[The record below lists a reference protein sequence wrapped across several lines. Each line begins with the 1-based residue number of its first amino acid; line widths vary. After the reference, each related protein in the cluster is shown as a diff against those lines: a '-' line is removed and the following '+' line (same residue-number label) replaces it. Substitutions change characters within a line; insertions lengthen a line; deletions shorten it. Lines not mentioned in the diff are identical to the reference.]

1 MLTNYFIN
9 AAFLVSF
16 ISIIYIYFIKTEI
29 NSNSRRVFKLFLGFI
44 YGVLGIILMI
54 FSVNAGDNVLVDYR
68 YLPLMLS
75 YFSCGLTSGILT
87 FFIIFTGRL
96 LLHGINFVSTVG
108 ILGLIIVILI
118 CIVVNSLVKSR
129 EKLWLVSLGA
139 SLLVAEILY
148 FILIED
154 PNIRLTIIA
163 THSISY
169 ILLGVFTYLYTNKLQ
184 LLGQSYRKY
193 RSESG
198 HDFLTGLNNV
208 RSFDTLYN
216 NAKNRAVEN
225 DLPLCLLAIDIDFF
239 KKVNDTYGH
248 LEGDIVLQV
257 LSSILKKS
265 CRSTDI
271 VSRNGG
277 EEFSVILHDCIPDI
291 GMEIAEKIRRNVAS
305 TPIKLS
311 DGKEINITVSVG
323 VACFPDYVREIN
335 DIREKADIA
344 LYEAKRTGRNKCV
357 LFNYQHQ
364 TKMSNT
370 CPPVC
375 N

>member
-29 NSNSRRVFKLFLGFI
+29 NSKSKLVFKLFLGLT
-44 YGVLGIILMI
+44 YGVLGIILMV
-54 FSVNAGDNVLVDYR
+54 FSVNVGENVLVDYR

-75 YFSCGLTSGILT
+75 FFSCGLSSGMLT
-87 FFIIFTGRL
+87 FFVIFSGRL
-96 LLHGINFVSTVG
+96 LLNGINFASTVA
-108 ILGLIIVILI
+108 ILGLIIVILL
-118 CIVVNSLVKSR
+118 CIVVNSLVISR
-129 EKLWLVSLGA
+129 KKLWIVTLGS
-139 SLLVAEILY
+139 SLLVAETIY
-148 FILIED
+148 FIIIED
-154 PNIRLTIIA
+154 ASIRFTIII

-193 RSESG
+193 RSESS

-225 DLPLCLLAIDIDFF
+225 ELPLCLLAIDIDFF

-277 EEFSVILHDCIPDI
+277 EEFSVILHDCMPEI
-291 GMEIAEKIRRNVAS
+291 GIEIAEKIRRNVAS
-305 TPIKLS
+305 TPISLS
-311 DGKEINITVSVG
+311 EGKEINITVSVG

-335 DIREKADIA
+335 EIREKADIA

-357 LFNYQHQ
+357 LYKYQYQ
-364 TKMSNT
+364 TIMSNT

>member
-9 AAFLVSF
+9 AAFLVTF

-29 NSNSRRVFKLFLGFI
+29 NSNSKRVFKLFLGFI

-154 PNIRLTIIA
+154 PNMRLTIIA
-163 THSISY
+163 THSLSY

-193 RSESG
+193 RSESS

-208 RSFDTLYN
+208 RSFDRLYD

-248 LEGDIVLQV
+248 LEGDIVLQA

-291 GMEIAEKIRRNVAS
+291 GIEIAEKIRRNVAS

-357 LFNYQHQ
+357 LFKYQHQ

>member
-1 MLTNYFIN
+1 MLRNYLIN

-16 ISIIYIYFIKTEI
+16 ISIIYIYYIKTEI
-29 NSNSRRVFKLFLGFI
+29 NINSKRVFKLFLGFI
-44 YGVLGIILMI
+44 YGVLGILLMI
-54 FSVNAGDNVLVDYR
+54 FSVNVGDNVLVDYR

-87 FFIIFTGRL
+87 FFMIFTGRL
-96 LLHGINFVSTVG
+96 LLHGINFTSTVG
-108 ILGLIIVILI
+108 ILGLITVILL
-118 CIVVNSLVKSR
+118 CIVVNSLVNSR
-129 EKLWLVSLGA
+129 EKLWLISLGA
-139 SLLVAEILY
+139 SLLVAETLH

-154 PNIRLTIIA
+154 ADIRLTIIV
-163 THSISY
+163 THSLSY
-169 ILLGVFTYLYTNKLQ
+169 IILGIFTYLYTNKLQ

-193 RSESG
+193 RSESS

-216 NAKNRAVEN
+216 RAKNNAIEN

-248 LEGDIVLQV
+248 LEGDIVLQE
-257 LSSILKKS
+257 LGSILKNS

-277 EEFSVILHDCIPDI
+277 EEFSVILNDCLPDI
-291 GMEIAEKIRRNVAS
+291 GMEIAEKIRINVAS
-305 TPIKLS
+305 TPILLS
-311 DGKEINITVSVG
+311 DGKEISITVSVG
-323 VACFPDYVREIN
+323 IACFPDYVREIN

-357 LFNYQHQ
+357 LFENK
-364 TKMSNT
+364 TIVVNT
-370 CPPVC
+370 CPPFC
-375 N
+375 D

>member
-29 NSNSRRVFKLFLGFI
+29 NSKSKLVFKLFLGLT
-44 YGVLGIILMI
+44 YGVLGIILMV
-54 FSVNAGDNVLVDYR
+54 FSVNVGDNVLVDYR
-68 YLPLMLS
+68 YFPLMLS
-75 YFSCGLTSGILT
+75 FFSCGLSSGILT
-87 FFIIFTGRL
+87 FFVIFSGRL
-96 LLHGINFVSTVG
+96 LLHGINFSSTLG
-108 ILGLIIVILI
+108 ILGLIIVIVL
-118 CIVVNSLVKSR
+118 CIVVNSLVNSR
-129 EKLWLVSLGA
+129 KKLWLISVGA
-139 SLLVAEILY
+139 SLLVGETIY
-148 FILIED
+148 FITIED
-154 PNIRLTIIA
+154 ASVRFTIII

-193 RSESG
+193 RSESS

-277 EEFSVILHDCIPDI
+277 EEFSVILHDCMPDI

-305 TPIKLS
+305 TPILLS

-357 LFNYQHQ
+357 LYNYQHQ
-364 TKMSNT
+364 TIMSNT